1 MTWLRAM
8 HATLIAE
15 IPSAEAFAAASRDW
29 LAGAVEEVF
38 PALWEGLRTRPVV
51 KLSLP
56 VVRDTFG
63 APWGEPGHVLG
74 KLGTYREHPVS
85 RGREVPYSERAWKE
99 FLLTLAGYP
108 WAARI
113 VMTPLDG
120 RGHAPGYPPA
130 EVRVARHPWV
140 PAQTMFT
147 FSAPAEDTGWPQSAR
162 TQGMWAE
169 FAKRQA
175 ARIGATAGSMTDDI
189 GPGLSALQRTTHN
202 GGPVLTA
209 SPDVLH
215 GYSWVTVVGAELAE
229 RLGGADVLAATDA
242 FHEISELPNGALWL
256 RATPAI
262 NDFTGERV
270 RMVFGALAPVLLT
283 GTAEFE
289 FGEEYRIIEGA
300 DAAGYQ

>member
-1 MTWLRAM
+1 M

-15 IPSAEAFAAASRDW
+15 IPSAEAFAVASREW
-29 LAGAVEEVF
+29 LAGALEEVF
-38 PALWEGLRTRPVV
+38 PGLGEALRTRPVA
-51 KLSLP
+51 KLRP
-56 VVRDTFG
+56 GAVRDTFG

-85 RGREVPYSERAWKE
+85 RGREVLYSARTWKE
-99 FLLTLAGYP
+99 FLLALGGYP

-120 RGHAPGYPPA
+120 QGRAPGYPPA
-130 EVRVARHPWV
+130 EVRVARNPWV

-162 TQGMWAE
+162 MQGVWAE
-169 FAKRQA
+169 FVKRQG

-215 GYSWVTVVGAELAE
+215 GYTWVTVVGAELAE
-229 RLGGADVLAATDA
+229 RLGGAYALTATDA
-242 FHEISELPNGALWL
+242 FHEISELPNGAIWL

-262 NDFTGERV
+262 NEFRGEQV
-270 RMVFGALAPVLLT
+270 RMVFEALAPILLT
-283 GTAEFE
+283 GVAKFE
-289 FGEEYRIIEGA
+289 FGEEYRIVEGA
-300 DAAGYQ
+300 DAARYQ